1 MKEELS
7 WSNSTSERVSG
18 MQGRTKDC
26 RHGRLMYLL
35 NDAYIGRSL
44 DVYGEYS
51 EGEIDLFRQLLRP
64 GDVAVDAGANIGA
77 LTVGMARL
85 VQPGGAI
92 VAFEP
97 QRAIFDIL
105 CNNLRLN
112 GLANVTVYRRAVG
125 SEAGVIRVPP
135 LDYGQTENF
144 GGVALGGSL
153 GEEVNVVTIDSL
165 GLPRLRLL
173 KVDVEGMESEVVTGA
188 RATIQR
194 LQPALYIEN
203 DRADRSQR
211 LISLLFDIGYRLW
224 WHITPLF
231 NPKNFFGHPRD
242 IFGDVVSFNMIGF
255 PRANPPAIQLPEILS
270 PNDFAGQ
277 RGALARR

>member
-1 MKEELS
+1 
-7 WSNSTSERVSG
+7 
-18 MQGRTKDC
+18 MQDRTKDC
-26 RHGRLMYLL
+26 RYGRLTYLL

-77 LTVGMARL
+77 LTVAMARL
-85 VQPGGAI
+85 VQPGGVV

-135 LDYGQTENF
+135 LDYEQTENF

>member
-1 MKEELS
+1 M
-7 WSNSTSERVSG
+7 SERVSG
-18 MQGRTKDC
+18 MQGITKDC

-64 GDVAVDAGANIGA
+64 GDVAIDVGANIGA

-85 VQPGGAI
+85 VQPGGTI

-112 GLANVTVYRRAVG
+112 GLSHVTAYRRAVG

-135 LDYGQTENF
+135 LDYGRTENF
-144 GGVALGGSL
+144 GGVALGGTQ
-153 GEEVNVVTIDSL
+153 GEEVAVVTLDSL
-165 GLPRLRLL
+165 ALAQLRLL
-173 KVDVEGMESEVVTGA
+173 KVDVEGMEFEVVTGA
-188 RATIQR
+188 RATIGR

-203 DRADRSQR
+203 DRADRSRR

-231 NPKNFFGHPRD
+231 NPKNFFGHPQD
-242 IFGDVVSFNMIGF
+242 IFDNVVSFNMIGF

-270 PNDFAGQ
+270 PDDFAGQ
-277 RGALARR
+277 PGALARR